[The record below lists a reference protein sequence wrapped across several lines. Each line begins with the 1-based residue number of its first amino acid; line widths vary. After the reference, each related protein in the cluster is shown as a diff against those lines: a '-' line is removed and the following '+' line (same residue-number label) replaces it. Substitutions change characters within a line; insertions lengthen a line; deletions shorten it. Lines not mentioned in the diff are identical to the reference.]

1 MQAYNSYGLHS
12 NRLMNV
18 NNIVDRVHTP
28 IKVDFEDNFL
38 YDGKRQLK
46 IRFNPKVSSIKN
58 TVLETKTDT
67 LGSKYPFIFRNG
79 NVNYKAEMIVK
90 IISNKNENIY
100 EVIQEENN
108 IKSYQEVV
116 SKGDIE
122 GIKIIYTDD
131 VVKVENS
138 DLKLEKI
145 YKDYEPIMSN
155 YLFLSDFSEDYLK
168 SDETSVNEN
177 EKDIVINLK
186 IENSNKYIKYKELK
200 KKKKTGLP
208 IKMIIKDS
216 DKQVRACIEY
226 INIEIL

>member
-1 MQAYNSYGLHS
+1 MKKIHKILIILLVGVIFFLIFNYKKIFCGNTI
-12 NRLMNV
+12 
-18 NNIVDRVHTP
+18 NIKSKQE
-28 IKVDFEDNFL
+28 IIE
-38 YDGKRQLK
+38 K
-46 IRFNPKVSSIKN
+46 I
-58 TVLETKTDT
+58 L
-67 LGSKYPFIFRNG
+67 NG

-131 VVKVENS
+131 VLKVENT

-168 SDETSVNEN
+168 SDETSVTET
-177 EKDIVINLK
+177 ETDIVINLK
-186 IENSNKYIKYKELK
+186 IENSNKYIKYKELYIN
-200 KKKKTGLP
+200 KKTGLP

-216 DKQVRACIEY
+216 DKQVRVCIEY
-226 INIEIL
+226 TNIEIL